1 MASGRPSV
9 VWRQTA
15 SALLRVPVLTRGI
28 RLGEVENVLLDA
40 DEPRILG
47 LEVHCG
53 DGASRFLPFSTAR
66 RTQHGVEIDST
77 FTLLDS
83 RELEFYRAHGRPLAS
98 APELVE
104 ARIEADGALV
114 VPLSAQR

>member
-1 MASGRPSV
+1 M
-9 VWRQTA
+9 
-15 SALLRVPVLTRGI
+15 LLRVPVLTRGI

-53 DGASRFLPFSTAR
+53 DGASRFLPFTTAR
-66 RTQHGVEIDST
+66 RGERGIEIDST

-83 RELEFYRAHGRPLAS
+83 RELEFYRAHSRPLGSVPDLAH
-98 APELVE
+98 
-104 ARIEADGALV
+104 ARIEPDGALL
-114 VPLSAQR
+114 VPLSPQR